1 MVMFWLSGDTFKT
14 GYFILRHSPAQFWL
28 CGALQVLVDI
38 LILSQV
44 VIYRRQIS
52 KSPRSKMN
60 SMYT

>member
-14 GYFILRHSPAQFWL
+14 GYFIVRQAPVQFWL

-44 VIYRRQIS
+44 VIYRRQSS